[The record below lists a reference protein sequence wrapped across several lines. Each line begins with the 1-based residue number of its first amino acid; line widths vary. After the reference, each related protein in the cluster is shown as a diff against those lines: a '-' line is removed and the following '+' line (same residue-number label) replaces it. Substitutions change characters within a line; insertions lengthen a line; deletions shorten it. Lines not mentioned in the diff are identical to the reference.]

1 MGIKVKGLYQAQQEM
16 EKMLNDVQGRKAVRA
31 VTSALLIIGVESA
44 VMVPMDTGTLVN
56 SQYRDVTISGSR
68 VLGKVGYSANYALFV
83 HNASGKL
90 KGKPRAHFG
99 RTANHSEFGPMQSTE
114 FGGGTLKGNY
124 WDPRGEPKFLDK
136 AVSQTKDLVAKTIK
150 KELEL

>member
-1 MGIKVKGLYQAQQEM
+1 MGIKIKGLYEAQQEM

>member
-1 MGIKVKGLYQAQQEM
+1 MGIKVKGIYAAQKEM
-16 EKMLNDVQGRKAVRA
+16 DKMLSDVTGRKAVRA
-31 VTSALLIIGVESA
+31 VTSALLIIGAESA

-56 SQYRDVTISGSR
+56 SLYRDVKISGTR
-68 VLGKVGYSANYALFV
+68 VLGKVGYSAEYALFV

-99 RTANHSEFGPMQSTE
+99 KTANHSDDGPMKPIE
-114 FGGGTLKGNY
+114 FGGGTLTGNY

-136 AVSQTKDLVAKTIK
+136 AVDRTKELVAKTIK
-150 KELEL
+150 KEMSL

>member
-1 MGIKVKGLYQAQQEM
+1 MGIKMKGLYKAQQEM

-90 KGKPRAHFG
+90 KGKPRANFG

-136 AVSQTKDLVAKTIK
+136 AVSRTKDLVAKTIK

>member
-124 WDPRGEPKFLDK
+124 WDPRGKPKFLDK